1 MSTLSWAPISCVRK
15 LCFSSIFY
23 KRLAALNS
31 FNILLLV
38 TVECAIDSS
47 VTVSINGNLYRK
59 YNESFFKF
67 PFNSNTSKKK
77 SHGYVSKM
85 FSVHVY
91 LTQWKSLSCCKWA
104 IVQLFKFLSFYIYR
118 SSYTVLNTACLRSC
132 RELDDKIDTGS
143 LGVGV
148 VFTPC
153 FLYKLRHNMLM
164 SEDRCAR
171 RQIMLPLDRVKPA
184 LC

>member
-1 MSTLSWAPISCVRK
+1 
-15 LCFSSIFY
+15 
-23 KRLAALNS
+23 
-31 FNILLLV
+31 
-38 TVECAIDSS
+38 
-47 VTVSINGNLYRK
+47 
-59 YNESFFKF
+59 
-67 PFNSNTSKKK
+67 
-77 SHGYVSKM
+77 M

-104 IVQLFKFLSFYIYR
+104 IVQLFKFLSFNIYR

-153 FLYKLRHNMLM
+153 FFVQT
-164 SEDRCAR
+164 ET
-171 RQIMLPLDRVKPA
+171 
-184 LC
+184 